1 MTEIN
6 VLLLA
11 GRGNMKIKII
21 RNIFFFFQLVTIVA
35 KHWKISFEKLFIYFF
50 YFCKKSISVKL
61 IPLIKPTLSL

>member
-21 RNIFFFFQLVTIVA
+21 RNIFFFFFNYLQLLQSI
-35 KHWKISFEKLFIYFF
+35 EKLVLRNYLFIF
-50 YFCKKSISVKL
+50 SIFVKNQSQSNSF
-61 IPLIKPTLSL
+61 P

>member
-35 KHWKISFEKLFIYFF
+35 KH
-50 YFCKKSISVKL
+50 
-61 IPLIKPTLSL
+61 